1 MTMNDAKFFS
11 QDLHYLAN
19 QIDLNKMDEKELLYQ
34 LIRIIGNLSAGI
46 KSKEQDLIK
55 NCNHH
60 VLNKS

>member
-1 MTMNDAKFFS
+1 MNDAKFFS

-34 LIRIIGNLSAGI
+34 LIRIIGNLSVGI

-55 NCNHH
+55 NYNHH
-60 VLNKS
+60 VLNNS